1 MDYNNLMSLMG
12 LSGKVR
18 LPGQLTPEG
27 SSGNGTANSSG
38 GGGGGGSGSGRP
50 GMSTLQHLADLHAQ
64 QALEAAA
71 EAAGV
76 TVEQYQQALAAAQ
89 SATPSAPPA
98 AAPVASSGGGGSKPP
113 SSIGGGG
120 SGGGG
125 IKPPK
130 PSPRPPGLSSFG
142 RPGIDLVSTLGLNRM
157 TSPQQTANF
166 NGRPVQLANHAQ
178 VDATGNRG
186 QAAMIRALFGS
197 LLDGRMR

>member
-27 SSGNGTANSSG
+27 SSGNGTANSGG
-38 GGGGGGSGSGRP
+38 GGGGGGSGVLTAQG
-50 GMSTLQHLADLHAQ
+50 LANFQAQ

-166 NGRPVQLANHAQ
+166 NGRPVQLANRAQ